1 MSKFQQA
8 NKKIES
14 AVVDSYKKM
23 EEGVVLGYQKI
34 EDHFVDAFL
43 AEEGEITAEAK
54 ARLTKKKQETQ
65 KENYNHNRRNSS

>member
-1 MSKFQQA
+1 
-8 NKKIES
+8 
-14 AVVDSYKKM
+14 M

-43 AEEGEITAEAK
+43 AEEGETTAEAK

-65 KENYNHNRRNSS
+65 KGNYNHNWRI